1 MSTSKYFRQLLEDGQ
16 VACLGAYDAM
26 TARLAENAGAKA
38 VYVSG
43 FAAAAIRLGKPDL
56 GLISQTEM
64 ADHIGRI
71 CAATTRPVIADAD
84 TAYGGPLNVQRTV
97 RLWEQAGAAGLHIE
111 DQVFPKKCGH
121 IAGKAVVPVAD
132 MVQKLRAAVAGRQ
145 SPDFFIIARTDAAAV
160 TSLDDAIDRC
170 KRYADAGVDGLF
182 VDAPESVEHLR
193 LIAAELSPLGKTLVF
208 NCARTLKSPV
218 VKAADLADLGYGL
231 IFYPIEAMLS
241 AYKAIEQTY
250 QTLLAEGSTDAV
262 ADRMTTFADFNR
274 FIGLAEHVE
283 MEGRFAA

>member
-1 MSTSKYFRQLLEDGQ
+1 MNTPKEFRQLLAEGQ
-16 VACLGAYDAM
+16 VVCLGAYDAM
-26 TARLAENAGAKA
+26 TARLAENAGASA

-43 FAAAAIRLGKPDL
+43 FAAAAVRLGKPDL

-64 ADHIGRI
+64 ADHIARI

-121 IAGKAVVPVAD
+121 IAGKAVVPAAE

-145 SPDFFIIARTDAAAV
+145 NPDFFVIARTDAAAV
-160 TSLDDAIDRC
+160 TGLDDAIERC
-170 KRYADAGVDGLF
+170 KRFADAGADALF
-182 VDAPESVEHLR
+182 VDAPESVDHLR
-193 LIAAELSPLGKTLVF
+193 RIAAELKPLGRTLVF

-218 VKAADLADLGYGL
+218 VKASDLADLGFGL
-231 IFYPIEAMLS
+231 IFYPIEAMLT
-241 AYKAIEQTY
+241 AYRTIEETY
-250 QTLLAEGSTDAV
+250 RTLLAEGSTDAV
-262 ADRMTTFADFNR
+262 AGRMGTFADFNR